1 MQRPKGEE
9 VAYRW
14 HSRVSARVAATTDST
29 AAKVP
34 FGRRSAVSK
43 DALKERLTR
52 IRLTIATTSE
62 KKASARTSRSGMPE
76 R

>member
-1 MQRPKGEE
+1 
-9 VAYRW
+9 
-14 HSRVSARVAATTDST
+14 VAATTDST

-52 IRLTIATTSE
+52 DQADDRDDQRE
-62 KKASARTSRSGMPE
+62 EASARTSRSGMPE